1 MTVITR
7 FAPSPTGYLHIGGA
21 RTALFNYIY
30 AEKMGGKFLLR
41 IEDTDSIRSTKEA
54 VDAIINGLDFLGI
67 EHDGDIVFQK
77 QRELHHKKIAEELVA
92 KNLAYYCYCSKEE
105 LEIKRQ
111 KAEKNGKVYTYEGK
125 CRNLLHDAHD
135 KTKTNSPVIR
145 IKSSQSGLTILTD
158 LVMGEIKVENKL
170 MDDLII
176 LRSDGTPTY
185 MFAVVIDDI
194 DMGIT
199 HVIRGDDHLTN
210 TFRQIQIYNA
220 LDAKIPFFA
229 HLPLI
234 HGDDGSK
241 MSKRHGATSVEEY
254 KYMGFLPEAIKSYLL
269 KLGWSYGDFD
279 IISVN
284 DAIKWFDICDV
295 NKSPARFDIK
305 KLTSINHFYIK
316 QTANDKL
323 IALMQELISY
333 FKMDYL
339 IDNTVYSWLL
349 SSLTQIKERGKTIL
363 ELIEKSSFYMVKN
376 LKYNYNIE
384 NLNLEYLIEQ
394 KNILMQFENND
405 FSKDKL
411 LDLFKQKISEKNIK
425 LADYVLPLRL
435 ALTGETVCACS
446 VFEIM
451 ENFKKDITIS
461 KIDGIILYKSQ
472 NTSTGC

>member
-1 MTVITR
+1 MTVVTR

-30 AEKMGGKFLLR
+30 AKKMGGKFLLR

-54 VDAIINGLDFLGI
+54 VVAIINGLDFLGI

-125 CRNLLHDAHD
+125 CRNLLHDAND
-135 KTKTNSPVIR
+135 KTKINSPVIR
-145 IKSSQSGLTILTD
+145 IKSSQSGLTALTD

-333 FKMDYL
+333 FKMDF
-339 IDNTVYSWLL
+339 INT
-349 SSLTQIKERGKTIL
+349 IK
-363 ELIEKSSFYMVKN
+363 F
-376 LKYNYNIE
+376 
-384 NLNLEYLIEQ
+384 EY
-394 KNILMQFENND
+394 
-405 FSKDKL
+405 
-411 LDLFKQKISEKNIK
+411 
-425 LADYVLPLRL
+425 
-435 ALTGETVCACS
+435 
-446 VFEIM
+446 
-451 ENFKKDITIS
+451 
-461 KIDGIILYKSQ
+461 
-472 NTSTGC
+472 